1 MRRPLGGVRGQC
13 QSSWFRWVYDIY
25 SPPCHLTQDIYLNW
39 HRATTMRNT
48 RGGQRMMWEAL
59 IYQWVFFPLH
69 ICFCCHSLARI
80 FQAQKLRVH
89 VFFQILLWSRS
100 FFARLSY
107 AARHSFLPLFC
118 LFPSTVSFSLLTR
131 SPVLFLLF
139 FSLSTV
145 EKIWIIHFDEQDCR
159 VCMSSVLAYVFAWE
173 YHMGCSSTFQADS
186 TRVCLLRVCGYID
199 VFRWMVVCLLPCS
212 SLSVSCSPQYS
223 PYWSAVAWSQSAV
236 HLATHPSSAL
246 VTVNHSAQRE
256 KRKTL

>member
-13 QSSWFRWVYDIY
+13 QSSWFRWVYDTY
-25 SPPCHLTQDIYLNW
+25 SPPCHLTQDVYLNW
-39 HRATTMRNT
+39 HTASTMRNT
-48 RGGQRMMWEAL
+48 WGGQRMMWEAL
-59 IYQWVFFPLH
+59 IYQWVFFFPPPHLFLLSLTCWNLSSSE
-69 ICFCCHSLARI
+69 IKSSCFFC
-80 FQAQKLRVH
+80 
-89 VFFQILLWSRS
+89 FQILLWSRS

-131 SPVLFLLF
+131 SLVLFLLF

-186 TRVCLLRVCGYID
+186 TQVCSLRVC
-199 VFRWMVVCLLPCS
+199 VCVWLYRCVQVDGCV
-212 SLSVSCSPQYS
+212 SV
-223 PYWSAVAWSQSAV
+223 
-236 HLATHPSSAL
+236 AL
-246 VTVNHSAQRE
+246 
-256 KRKTL
+256 